1 VSHTQTNTAI
11 RSAGMAEI
19 EVKIERAHDACVGG
33 ATSKAVL

>member
-1 VSHTQTNTAI
+1 
-11 RSAGMAEI
+11 MAEI